1 MSDTLGKKFIFTRI
15 APDGMPYL
23 GACHVSHSGLTAI
36 HSALSNRNL
45 RFDKLHVL
53 GSKDGE
59 RNFSTYN
66 KAWNVD
72 RSIEDL
78 RAEGYHFFNDD
89 FNKLSDNIT
98 DEVIERGTEGGH
110 TIKKTDFMSA
120 FDQHFRFKTGL
131 YLNVLYEKEI
141 TLDSNEAWGSTHYDN
156 FREQVAFSFY
166 DWVEKSVLTGKYSE
180 HFKDFEMCN
189 YNVEDEI
196 KLMRDSRERISH
208 FISRHSKELSSHL
221 AHKLDKPVTISD
233 VRAYVKLNIDN
244 SKFTEIAYNSFSPA
258 VKLAFSR
265 SKYADEKVDFILDS
279 IFLTSYPNLYAAN
292 YLPGFAHGKFDFAA
306 YSVKMFNQQARDAGS
321 KIEPMPS
328 LTRYETKHLKTY
340 ISALEEALLSI
351 PDNSE
356 RALNGRALLDE
367 AEAGLKNI
375 LISTGQLKVEPEVN
389 VTDFTRNGLE
399 EYLSDNFS
407 KEALIEIL
415 NDSNADLDV
424 TDLIDEVIERFRDGD
439 LELNGLDNTDFSLG
453 TSFRP

>member
-1 MSDTLGKKFIFTRI
+1 MSQRSGNRVVVSRVADN
-15 APDGMPYL
+15 GMPFLHIVRVLYCDRISI
-23 GACHVSHSGLTAI
+23 ASAFNKHRYSGRNTILALKDAGYN
-36 HSALSNRNL
+36 SAL
-45 RFDKLHVL
+45 FQQVWDTDKNI
-53 GSKDGE
+53 D
-59 RNFSTYN
+59 
-66 KAWNVD
+66 
-72 RSIEDL
+72 DL
-78 RAEGYHFFNDD
+78 KEGGFHFINED
-89 FNKLSDNIT
+89 FNKLSENIT
-98 DEVIERGTEGGH
+98 DEILSLAIQGCKTIMTSDVI
-110 TIKKTDFMSA
+110 SA
-120 FDQHFRFKTGL
+120 FNNHFMFKTGL
-131 YLNVLYEKEI
+131 SLTELSRQEI
-141 TLDSNEAWGSTHYDN
+141 ELDSNSAWGSKGYS
-156 FREQVAFSFY
+156 RLVEKVVSSFSE
-166 DWVEKSVLTGKYSE
+166 WVEKYILVGKHSE
-180 HFKDFEMCN
+180 YFKDFEKCN
-189 YNVEDEI
+189 YNIEDEI

-233 VRAYVKLNIDN
+233 VRAYIKLNIDN
-244 SKFTEIAYNSFSPA
+244 SKFTEIAYNSFSPD

-292 YLPGFAHGKFDFAA
+292 YLPGFAHDKFDFAA

-328 LTRYETKHLKTY
+328 LTRYETKYLKTY

-375 LISTGQLKVEPEVN
+375 LISTGQLKVDPEIN

-424 TDLIDEVIERFRDGD
+424 NDLIDEVIERFRDGD